1 MNANFKTCMFGGFDR
16 ADVTRYIEQS
26 ARESQD
32 RIETLEQE
40 NAKLK
45 EDNER
50 IEQALRTL
58 HAQAKQYRQEEAE
71 LEPMRQ
77 QLEAAQSALEAKSS
91 EADNLRA
98 ENATLRT
105 EGERLQVVERDYMSL
120 KEHIAD
126 IEISAHRRT
135 EEFRAQAT
143 EKLRQIIGQQRV
155 WCQAQRGQYAFM
167 NEKLLEEIRR
177 TEDILENCD
186 FSGFDTMMEGL
197 EKLEDSLK

>member
-98 ENATLRT
+98 ENETLRT
-105 EGERLQVVERDYMSL
+105 EGERLQAVERDYMSL

-135 EEFRAQAT
+135 EEFRAQAN

>member
-135 EEFRAQAT
+135 EELRAQAT